1 MKQNRES
8 IIRENLHFRDNW
20 HFLLD
25 IDDPRTHYA
34 LRVVQMIATII
45 IFLLTYLQHV
55 VVINFQSAGANDA
68 LTMFQGIANQSNNY
82 YFNQG
87 SNLFS
92 F

>member
-8 IIRENLHFRDNW
+8 IIRENLHFRDNL

-45 IFLLTYLQHV
+45 IF
-55 VVINFQSAGANDA
+55 F
-68 LTMFQGIANQSNNY
+68 
-82 YFNQG
+82 
-87 SNLFS
+87 
-92 F
+92 

>member
-1 MKQNRES
+1 M
-8 IIRENLHFRDNW
+8 
-20 HFLLD
+20 
-25 IDDPRTHYA
+25 
-34 LRVVQMIATII
+34 
-45 IFLLTYLQHV
+45 QHV